1 GRDRGP
7 APTGD
12 RPAMSGAVAT
22 AAPAKIR
29 VAGLSKAFGA
39 GAGRVDV
46 LTKVD
51 LEVRAGEFLA
61 LVGPS
66 GCGKST
72 LLNCIAGF
80 EMPTE
85 GEVVIDGARVTGPSR
100 KRVFVF
106 QEPGIFP

>member
-1 GRDRGP
+1 
-7 APTGD
+7 
-12 RPAMSGAVAT
+12 MSGAVAT

-80 EMPTE
+80 
-85 GEVVIDGARVTGPSR
+85 
-100 KRVFVF
+100 
-106 QEPGIFP
+106 